1 MYRDD
6 SARIE
11 FDDEPNFV
19 SSELPEPI
27 PVTYTEYVVRE
38 WTRHFVPWEVA
49 RHGGRSWW
57 AFGESYFIASEG
69 HQPHEAVELIRNEDP
84 DLHELT
90 VLEQRDKWPV
100 EEPSDCYCDR
110 VTLDG
115 DEYMILIDLQQDDAQ
130 REMVAHWTLA
140 DFDGLIEQALQS
152 AVKLADR
159 TSDPHVDAM
168 NSRNP
173 LLGWL
178 VGRPSGQFF
187 LFRGLLFTA
196 PNDWPARE
204 VEKWAEVR
212 KGVADAAGGDDFSPP
227 RAADW
232 AAAVDESFRALAD
245 HAEMVRQVQV
255 QLASMELLQP
265 SPKAIEEVRGPTRE
279 PIPRE
284 AQREVWRR
292 DTGRCVECGRQE
304 RLEYDHIVPLSRGG
318 SNTVRNLQLL
328 CEPCNRSKGARM

>member
-1 MYRDD
+1 
-6 SARIE
+6 
-11 FDDEPNFV
+11 
-19 SSELPEPI
+19 
-27 PVTYTEYVVRE
+27 
-38 WTRHFVPWEVA
+38 
-49 RHGGRSWW
+49 
-57 AFGESYFIASEG
+57 
-69 HQPHEAVELIRNEDP
+69 
-84 DLHELT
+84 
-90 VLEQRDKWPV
+90 
-100 EEPSDCYCDR
+100 
-110 VTLDG
+110 
-115 DEYMILIDLQQDDAQ
+115 
-130 REMVAHWTLA
+130 
-140 DFDGLIEQALQS
+140 
-152 AVKLADR
+152 
-159 TSDPHVDAM
+159 M

-292 DTGRCVECGRQE
+292 DTGRCVECGSQE